1 MTEFDP
7 FARHVFYD
15 NEFHA
20 SQSSDS
26 IEVIDPATEEP
37 VGEVADCSA
46 DEVESVI
53 DRATDAQTA
62 WERLD
67 AKTRASFL
75 HDVAGSIE
83 SSGFDDAAEL
93 MTKEHGK
100 PFPEAEGELAN
111 VAPVFRYYA
120 EMARDEAGRIP
131 GSTQS
136 ESFQFYRYFPY
147 GVTVH
152 IVPSNFPV
160 LLTAWTVAASLAA
173 GNAAIVK
180 PSELTPL
187 STLRFME
194 HFRELPSG
202 LVSCL
207 TGRGETA
214 QTLLR
219 SPDTDAAAFTGGVE
233 TGRKVNTACAEQLMP
248 AVIEAGGN
256 DPMIVTEHAPM
267 DVAVPGSATAAFHLS
282 GQVCTASER
291 FYVHEAVHDEFV
303 EGLVDIARSLRVG
316 NGLADNE
323 IGPLVSKAARKKV
336 QRLVDGAVE
345 DGATV
350 ACGGRIPPE
359 HDDGWFYEPT
369 VLTDVTPDMAVTTE
383 ETFGPVAPICEVSS
397 FEKAVGLANRTEY
410 GLGASVFTTDLRES
424 MAAYESLEAGM
435 VWINNPIID
444 NDAVPFGGWKRSG
457 IGRELGRE
465 GLNAFR
471 RTKMGVLDWNP
482 TVQEWWYPYPDEW
495 FYTSGGERF

>member
-152 IVPSNFPV
+152 IVPSNFP
-160 LLTAWTVAASLAA
+160 
-173 GNAAIVK
+173 
-180 PSELTPL
+180 
-187 STLRFME
+187 R
-194 HFRELPSG
+194 SG
-202 LVSCL
+202 E
-207 TGRGETA
+207 RGDR
-214 QTLLR
+214 QTLG
-219 SPDTDAAAFTGGVE
+219 TDAAFDTPVHGTLPGTPERTRVLSH
-233 TGRKVNTACAEQLMP
+233 G
-248 AVIEAGGN
+248 AG
-256 DPMIVTEHAPM
+256 
-267 DVAVPGSATAAFHLS
+267 
-282 GQVCTASER
+282 
-291 FYVHEAVHDEFV
+291 
-303 EGLVDIARSLRVG
+303 
-316 NGLADNE
+316 
-323 IGPLVSKAARKKV
+323 
-336 QRLVDGAVE
+336 
-345 DGATV
+345 
-350 ACGGRIPPE
+350 
-359 HDDGWFYEPT
+359 
-369 VLTDVTPDMAVTTE
+369 
-383 ETFGPVAPICEVSS
+383 
-397 FEKAVGLANRTEY
+397 
-410 GLGASVFTTDLRES
+410 
-424 MAAYESLEAGM
+424 
-435 VWINNPIID
+435 
-444 NDAVPFGGWKRSG
+444 
-457 IGRELGRE
+457 
-465 GLNAFR
+465 
-471 RTKMGVLDWNP
+471 
-482 TVQEWWYPYPDEW
+482 
-495 FYTSGGERF
+495 